1 LIQER
6 IDNNVAERR
15 RSRFLSS
22 TRTTPTRL
30 WIEILLDIHIGDYRK
45 EAIRRIIAPYLVNI
59 RKLAYDDAFNVTK
72 DWLNNC
78 DKIRPLDFNANIR
91 IKDVLSAAAHVG
103 FLPMAFSELKS
114 ENGELY
120 RDISN
125 RLGR

>member
-1 LIQER
+1 M
-6 IDNNVAERR
+6 
-15 RSRFLSS
+15 
-22 TRTTPTRL
+22 RL
-30 WIEILLDIHIGDYRK
+30 WIEILLGIPIGDYRK

-72 DWLNNC
+72 DWVNNC

-91 IKDVLSAAAHVG
+91 IKDALSAAAHVG